1 MSLGFFSLKIN
12 TRGFSTESGMQT
24 VLLPLVVSAQG
35 SQGWGK
41 SVKSQLLESFDYESH
56 YIVFFF
62 FSKVQTF
69 NFRGKKKNTLKIFS
83 AKKVFSAKKGKIN
96 KKKPQIQYSI
106 KNAWLV
112 KQAYGF
118 GNLIVIN
125 WMLSGSS
132 TGQNRKQLQVVT
144 EGSSTTSIPVNSS
157 YRPSPASAVR
167 CCWLPASHP
176 CLRCKVSLFD
186 WWELTTCTSGCTVR
200 CKGCDPRV
208 AYTCW
213 VNSLQFFFIFF
224 FFFVERM

>member
-12 TRGFSTESGMQT
+12 TRGFSSESGMQT

-56 YIVFFF
+56 YIVFFS
-62 FSKVQTF
+62 FSVRYKPSTSE
-69 NFRGKKKNTLKIFS
+69 GKKPNLKIR
-83 AKKVFSAKKGKIN
+83 VFSAKKGKIN

-118 GNLIVIN
+118 GSLIVIN
-125 WMLSGSS
+125 WMLSGRS
-132 TGQNRKQLQVVT
+132 TRQNRRQLQVVT
-144 EGSSTTSIPVNSS
+144 EGSSTTSIPMNSS
-157 YRPSPASAVR
+157 YRPRPASAVR
-167 CCWLPASHP
+167 CCWLSASHP
-176 CLRCKVSLFD
+176 CLCCKVSLFD

-213 VNSLQFFFIFF
+213 VNSLHFFF
-224 FFFVERM
+224 